1 MTTVRV
7 TTVTSTTTH
16 VELLTTTT
24 RLSPAQ
30 FKVIAT
36 AQTCQLEPIDAMEFP
51 AAVASTARV
60 SAALVECAEISGMTG
75 TMTSRTLFKHG

>member
-30 FKVIAT
+30 FKVIVT
-36 AQTCQLEPIDAMEFP
+36 AQTCQLDPIDAMEFL
-51 AAVASTARV
+51 AVVASTARM
-60 SAALVECAEISGMTG
+60 SAAMKEFVEISGLTG
-75 TMTSRTLFKHG
+75 TMTSRTLCKPG

>member
-30 FKVIAT
+30 FKVLVT
-36 AQTCQLEPIDAMEFP
+36 ARTFQLEPIGAMEFL
-51 AAVASTARV
+51 AAAASTARV
-60 SAALVECAEISGMTG
+60 SAALVEYAEISGMTG